1 MRTTSLSTITITT
14 MMMMMMMP
22 VATAQIAI
30 TTTNSNNNNQQQ
42 GPVYIKRP
50 QQLLQGQKL
59 QTQSFGESTD
69 GFVDGPFPSGS
80 TLNTLYSYRGNGKG
94 IPGIFRTGREDN
106 GQTSGALIFPT
117 TNGGDS
123 VDGPTGSNRNENE
136 NESTNENGGAA
147 GLLLQLQQY
156 QEEKNNEEAGATMTS
171 TTGSTTLI
179 TRPIATGT
187 IPITTTTTAPATTT
201 AATPAT
207 NTVTLTSANGNT
219 LTEGST
225 AKLGNLRKR
234 KGATTLTMTQ
244 SMVVLN
250 QDEEKDEP

>member
-1 MRTTSLSTITITT
+1 
-14 MMMMMMMP
+14 MMMP

-50 QQLLQGQKL
+50 QQQLQGQKL

-117 TNGGDS
+117 TNGVDS
-123 VDGPTGSNRNENE
+123 VDGPTGSNRNENENE